1 MDWFERLT
9 GFSEDG
15 YRATQDRLEVIGDRL
30 RSKVNGRDY
39 GIGRFELVSLGSLR
53 DRAHTTGRRSG
64 QLKVRVVQGDVRRLH
79 QEEAFR
85 RALFQVASQFNML
98 EMAGPSVTP
107 EDGVTQYQLDRTQGP
122 ACAIAAGAAT
132 LYRNYFARVGGRT
145 GQTAAHQLD
154 GLADIGAALSEQ
166 TRQPVQ
172 ALWEMR
178 NGYALCRKAGLEAI
192 GHQLAS
198 LTPDELD
205 ALRRKLLVGLHRDV
219 EVTDAPGPDR
229 PFVSQL
235 FCSAMPVAYS
245 SLPPQQWEPFAS
257 LILESAYEATM
268 WAAVD
273 NAQRGASN
281 VVLLTRLGGGAF
293 GNHDDWIDNAM
304 RRALNLA
311 SNFDLDV
318 RLVSYGPPSPGL
330 LSIASTLG

>member
-9 GFSEDG
+9 GFREDG
-15 YRATQDRLEVIGDRL
+15 HRATQDRLEVIGDRL

-39 GIGRFELVSLGSLR
+39 GIGKFELVSLGSLR
-53 DRAHTTGRRSG
+53 DRAYVAGGRSG
-64 QLKVRVVQGDVRRLH
+64 RLKVGFIQGDVRRLH
-79 QEEAFR
+79 QDDAFR
-85 RALFQVASQFNML
+85 GALFQVASQFNML
-98 EMAGPSVTP
+98 EMVDPSVTP
-107 EDGVTQYQLDRTQGP
+107 EDGVTRYQFDPTQGP

-132 LYRNYFARVGGRT
+132 LYRNYFTRVGNRT
-145 GQTAAHQLD
+145 GQTASHQLD

-166 TRQPVQ
+166 TGQPVQ

-192 GHQLAS
+192 GHHLAA

-219 EVTDAPGPDR
+219 EVTEAPGPDR
-229 PFVSQL
+229 PVVSQL

-245 SLPPQQWEPFAS
+245 SLPPILWEPFAS

-273 NAQRGASN
+273 NAERGASN

-293 GNHDDWIDNAM
+293 GNHDDWIDSAM
-304 RRALNLA
+304 RRALRLA

-330 LSIASTLG
+330 LDIARAFG